1 MSWRVT
7 RSSGWN
13 VLIAASMLRAA
24 ALWPSPNPEVRMR
37 TVLTT
42 MGAGIF
48 SGWIF
53 AAGISL
59 LDSAGD
65 FEGNFEGVGSGETG
79 HAGLQTFAG
88 ALEEGFEFDAQGLSF
103 FHLDRLAHNA
113 VAAEVGD
120 DFGIGREADEL
131 AEAAA
136 FLLALL
142 GVSLVGAFDD
152 WLNARTGIGISA
164 RQKLLWQIG
173 VSVISAI
180 YIQQHFAFASLVVP
194 FVGEVPIAPALWIA
208 VAIVAIVSTSNG
220 VNLTD
225 GLDGLSGGTMVFAW
239 ISYMVIALLNAPG
252 QLNVAILCALV
263 AGALIGFLWFNIHP
277 ASVIIGDS
285 GALGFGAAL
294 AVTGLVTGHI
304 LLLPLIGI
312 IFVVETGSVIL
323 QVASMKLTGRRLF
336 LFTPIHHHFERL
348 GWAETQITFRFWV
361 IGAIGGILGIVTFLA
376 TRGVGM

>member
-1 MSWRVT
+1 MV
-7 RSSGWN
+7 
-13 VLIAASMLRAA
+13 IAL
-24 ALWPSPNPEVRMR
+24 AL
-37 TVLTT
+37 
-42 MGAGIF
+42 
-48 SGWIF
+48 
-53 AAGISL
+53 L
-59 LDSAGD
+59 LDA
-65 FEGNFEGVGSGETG
+65 V
-79 HAGLQTFAG
+79 
-88 ALEEGFEFDAQGLSF
+88 DASTY
-103 FHLDRLAHNA
+103 A
-113 VAAEVGD
+113 
-120 DFGIGREADEL
+120 I
-131 AEAAA
+131 
-136 FLLALL
+136 LLALL